1 MSAQVLIPDVLV
13 LPEGIRSNLAVRV
26 AQGRVEEIA
35 APETWPGDPRVH
47 LSGTLMPGAIDLQVN
62 GAGGRSVDEA
72 SSEALD
78 VVARV
83 VLEGGA
89 TSFLP
94 TLISAPFDD
103 LLDQV
108 RGVASWI
115 KEWSGAGARPLGIH
129 VEGPFLAV
137 PGAHPPGS
145 LVDPT
150 PERVEALL
158 SAAGGHL
165 ALVTLAPEREGAID
179 ATRRLTAAGTRV
191 SIGHAADPGQ
201 VAACVDA
208 GANLA
213 THLFNVMSPI
223 HHRDSSVALA
233 VMDDPRL
240 TCGLI
245 GDGHHVSPA
254 AMRLAWSRLGRG
266 RLALVT
272 DCASP
277 AGAGDGEFD
286 LGSVRVHAER
296 GVVRDGA
303 GRLAGS
309 AALMRDV
316 VRGFGEAVP
325 GLDGSDWA
333 HLCSVTPAAAIGL
346 KAGIE
351 VGSSARFS
359 LLGPDG
365 ALLAVTG

>member
-1 MSAQVLIPDVLV
+1 MPAEVLIPDVLV
-13 LPEGIRSNLAVRV
+13 LPEGVHNDLAVRV
-26 AQGRVEEIA
+26 SEGRVEGIA
-35 APETWPGDPRVH
+35 SPDSWPGDPHVN
-47 LSGTLMPGAIDLQVN
+47 LNGTLLPGALDLQVN

-78 VVARV
+78 LVARV

-94 TLISAPFDD
+94 TLISAPFEE

-115 KEWSGAGARPLGIH
+115 SGWSGAGARPLGMH
-129 VEGPFLAV
+129 VEGPFLEV

-150 PERVEALL
+150 PERVDALL
-158 SAAGGHL
+158 SAAGEHL
-165 ALVTLAPEREGAID
+165 TLVTLAPERAGALD

-191 SIGHAADPGQ
+191 SIGHAADPAQ
-201 VAACVDA
+201 LAACVDA

-223 HHRDSSVALA
+223 HHRDASVALA

-240 TCGLI
+240 TCGLV

-254 AMRLAWSRLGRG
+254 AMRLAWRSLGRE

-272 DCASP
+272 DCAPP

-286 LGSVRVHAER
+286 LGSVRVRAEG

-346 KAGIE
+346 KAGIK

-359 LLGPDG
+359 LLGPEG
-365 ALLAVTG
+365 VLQAVIR